1 MINPTDVLRGNIL
14 IVDDQEANVLLLEQ
28 MLRGAGYTS
37 ITSTM
42 DPAKVCEL
50 HLLNRYD
57 LILLDLQM
65 PVMDGFQ
72 VMENLKQIETGGYL
86 PILVITA
93 QAGHKLRALKAG
105 ARDFVSKPFDL
116 AEVLLRV
123 YNLLE
128 VRLLHLE
135 ALKLCDRVVAEQKV
149 SEQLLSDLLPDSLAE
164 ILKAR
169 PERIDAPEL
178 ITESHTEITLLFAD
192 IVAFTAFSEGASA
205 NVMRAVLNDLTNRLP
220 ADAGDPDLR
229 RSDIIGDA
237 YLASADLSDLV
248 ADHTIHAAEKAL
260 DLSEAL
266 DRFNQRSH
274 FKLKVRI
281 GLDTNAAT
289 PSSVRKGRSS
299 YIL

>member
-1 MINPTDVLRGNIL
+1 MINSTDVMHGNIL

-28 MLRGAGYTS
+28 MLRSAGYSS

-42 DPAKVCEL
+42 NPAKVCEL
-50 HLLNRYD
+50 HLVNRYD

-65 PVMDGFQ
+65 PGMDGFQ

-135 ALKLCDRVVAEQKV
+135 TLKLYAQVVAEQKV
-149 SEQLLSDLLPDSLAE
+149 SERLLSDLLPHSLAE
-164 ILKAR
+164 VLKGL
-169 PERIDAPEL
+169 PETEAHGPQKL
-178 ITESHTEITLLFAD
+178 ITGSRAEIILLFAD
-192 IVAFTAFSEGASA
+192 IVAFTRFAEGASA
-205 NVMRAVLNDLTNRLP
+205 KVMMGVLNDIAARLP
-220 ADAGDPDLR
+220 GEEGVPGR
-229 RSDIIGDA
+229 KRSETKDDA
-237 YLASADLSDLV
+237 YLASMDLSDLV
-248 ADHTIHAAEKAL
+248 ADHTLRTADMAL
-260 DLSEAL
+260 DLSESL
-266 DRFNQRSH
+266 DRFNARSRYQI
-274 FKLKVRI
+274 KVRI
-281 GLDTNAAT
+281 SIDGGIRQGR
-289 PSSVRKGRSS
+289 PSFA
-299 YIL
+299 L

>member
-1 MINPTDVLRGNIL
+1 MINSADVLRGNIL

-28 MLRGAGYTS
+28 MLRSAGYS
-37 ITSTM
+37 AISSTM
-42 DPAKVCEL
+42 DPTRVCEL

-116 AEVLLRV
+116 SEVLLRV

-135 ALKLCDRVVAEQKV
+135 ALKLCERVVAEQKV
-149 SEQLLSDLLPDSLAE
+149 SERLLSDLVPHSLAE
-164 ILKAR
+164 VLKGM
-169 PERIDAPEL
+169 PEGAPPVPGEL
-178 ITESHTEITLLFAD
+178 VEECRAEITILFAD
-192 IVAFTAFSEGASA
+192 IVAFATFAQGASA
-205 NVMRAVLNDLTNRLP
+205 KVMKGVLNDIAGRLSGSL
-220 ADAGDPDLR
+220 ALK
-229 RSDIIGDA
+229 RSETLDDA
-237 YLASADLSDLV
+237 YLGSVDLSDLV
-248 ADHTIHAAEKAL
+248 ADRTIAAAEMAL
-260 DLSEAL
+260 DLSAAL
-266 DRFNQRSH
+266 ARFNARSR
-274 FKLKVRI
+274 FQIRVRVAI
-281 GLDTNAAT
+281 D
-289 PSSVRKGRSS
+289 PSPGPAGGRKRKSFHT
-299 YIL
+299 L

>member
-1 MINPTDVLRGNIL
+1 MINCSDVMHGKIL

-28 MLRGAGYTS
+28 MLRSAGYS
-37 ITSTM
+37 AITSTM
-42 DPAKVCEL
+42 NPAKVCEL
-50 HLLNRYD
+50 HLVNRYD

-65 PVMDGFQ
+65 PGMDGFQ

-135 ALKLCDRVVAEQKV
+135 ALRLYDQVVAEQKV
-149 SEQLLSDLLPDSLAE
+149 SERLLSDLLPHSLAE
-164 ILKAR
+164 VLKGLPVAAAHG
-169 PERIDAPEL
+169 PKQL
-178 ITESHTEITLLFAD
+178 ISQSHAEIIVLFAD
-192 IVAFTAFSEGASA
+192 IVAFTRFAEGASA
-205 NVMRAVLNDLTNRLP
+205 KVMMGVLHDIAARLP
-220 ADAGDPDLR
+220 GEAGVPAR
-229 RSDIIGDA
+229 KRSQTMDDA
-237 YLASADLSDLV
+237 YLASMDLADLA
-248 ADHTIHAAEKAL
+248 ADHTIRAAGMAL

-266 DRFNQRSH
+266 DQFNARSQYQI
-274 FKLKVRI
+274 KVRI
-281 GLDTNAAT
+281 SLGGARPA
-289 PSSVRKGRSS
+289 GSS
-299 YIL
+299 YQL